1 MLLNTFL
8 SVKASI
14 RCDAK
19 LENHIS
25 NFVEIEWRVLY
36 WRNDIIDLYTLNI
49 HLIAISVRLPKNN
62 DNANSIVKIEFE
74 IISFVSYSS
83 NGNISN
89 AVNDVVIITVTLMK
103 RSNNYIHEDS
113 DSIIS
118 ELIIYQLDL
127 IFNQKIILAILKTF

>member
-1 MLLNTFL
+1 MLE
-8 SVKASI
+8 I
-14 RCDAK
+14 RCYTK

-74 IISFVSYSS
+74 IISF
-83 NGNISN
+83 GNISN
-89 AVNDVVIITVTLMK
+89 AVNDVVIISVTLMK